1 MMDFSPRPSQQA
13 ILRYTGGR
21 LGIAAVPGAG
31 KTHILSALAAQII
44 HNDGLQ
50 DGQEVLIVTLV
61 NSAVDNFEARIKRF
75 FAERPIQALYKY
87 RVRTLHGL
95 AHDIVREKPAR
106 VGLEERF
113 SIIDEREAGFIRREA
128 VNAWLASHAERLDD
142 YLDPALDDSKRDW
155 VRRQQLPE
163 LLDSLAMA
171 FIRSSKDRLLTPE
184 SLRAKLDSS
193 LAPLP
198 LAELGWSIY
207 ADYQR
212 ALAYRGAV
220 DFDDLIRLALTLLE
234 SDDEY
239 LERLRFRY
247 PFILED
253 EAQDSSLSQQRILGL
268 LSGGVVSIRPDE
280 HGATRPPDSNGGNWV
295 RVGDPNQAIFE
306 TFTTADPELLRQF
319 IAENPSQD
327 MPESGRSQQ
336 SIISLANHLIDW
348 VMSSH
353 PIPEARTSLS
363 LPHIEPVPEG
373 YEPVN
378 PPDNPEAI
386 RLISKKYTPEEE
398 LEAVVKSVKGYVDS
412 VADLPDE
419 QKPTIAIL
427 VPRNNRG
434 IEVIDALKKRGIE
447 TIELISS
454 TSNTRAAAGSL
465 NYLLSYL
472 ADPQSASKLS
482 KAYRVWRRDWREGMS
497 LRGGSSSEAYRDPTK
512 QSPDEDM
519 SLRGTKQSPDEDTSL
534 RGTKQSPDEVMS
546 LRGTKQSPDEDMS
559 LRGTKQSPDEDMSLR
574 GTKQSP
580 DDKGIA
586 SGQRTS
592 LAMTSDEEGVA
603 MSRSA
608 LLATTSTL
616 LRKMVNVENFVAP
629 SQADDWLA
637 GLGESEAEHVIQELS
652 EFRVYVQRWLNAVTL
667 PIDQL
672 VLTLAQDVFSKAS
685 DLALAHKLALVLRQA
700 ANGHA
705 DWRLP
710 ELSSELALIARNER
724 RFIGFS
730 SDDSGF
736 DPERHRGAVV
746 VTTMHKAKGLEWD
759 RVYLM
764 SVNNYDFPSLQPYDR
779 YISEKWFVRSDG
791 LDTSE
796 KSARST
802 RPPEYPNKRLNL
814 EAEALAQ
821 LSALESKSEYEWY
834 EEGAATAQSRLDYV
848 KERLRLLYVGITRA
862 KKDLIV
868 TWNSGRQGDATP
880 SLAMSELMG
889 WWEK

>member
-1 MMDFSPRPSQQA
+1 MMNFSPRPSQQS

-44 HNDGLQ
+44 HNNGLQ

-61 NSAVDNFEARIKRF
+61 NSAVDNFEARIKKF

-95 AHDIVREKPAR
+95 AHDILREKPAR

-128 VNAWLASHAERLDD
+128 VNAWLASYAERLDD

-155 VRRQQLPE
+155 VRRQQLPD
-163 LLDSLAMA
+163 LLDSLALA

-184 SLRAKLDSS
+184 SLRAKLGASP
-193 LAPLP
+193 APLP

-234 SDDEY
+234 SDEEY

-268 LSGGVVSIRPDE
+268 LAGD
-280 HGATRPPDSNGGNWV
+280 GGNWV

-319 IAENPSQD
+319 IAENPSKD

-336 SIISLANHLIDW
+336 SIIDLANHLIDW
-348 VMSSH
+348 VMSAH
-353 PIPEARTSLS
+353 PILEARTALS

-434 IEVIDALKKRGIE
+434 IEVIEALKKRGIE

-482 KAYRVWRRDWREGMS
+482 KAYQVWRRDWREGMS
-497 LRGGSSSEAYRDPTK
+497 LRGGSSSEAYRDPK
-512 QSPDEDM
+512 
-519 SLRGTKQSPDEDTSL
+519 
-534 RGTKQSPDEVMS
+534 
-546 LRGTKQSPDEDMS
+546 
-559 LRGTKQSPDEDMSLR
+559 KQSPDEDMSLR

-592 LAMTSDEEGVA
+592 LAMTSNDEEVA
-603 MSRSA
+603 SLRQGFDKLNPAAQGSA
-608 LLATTSTL
+608 YSVG
-616 LRKMVNVENFVAP
+616 LRHP
-629 SQADDWLA
+629 
-637 GLGESEAEHVIQELS
+637 
-652 EFRVYVQRWLNAVTL
+652 
-667 PIDQL
+667 
-672 VLTLAQDVFSKAS
+672 KAS
-685 DLALAHKLALVLRQA
+685 PGLAASVGEE
-700 ANGHA
+700 NPGG
-705 DWRLP
+705 DDFIM
-710 ELSSELALIARNER
+710 LI
-724 RFIGFS
+724 
-730 SDDSGF
+730 
-736 DPERHRGAVV
+736 H
-746 VTTMHKAKGLEWD
+746 
-759 RVYLM
+759 
-764 SVNNYDFPSLQPYDR
+764 
-779 YISEKWFVRSDG
+779 
-791 LDTSE
+791 
-796 KSARST
+796 SAT
-802 RPPEYPNKRLNL
+802 
-814 EAEALAQ
+814 Q
-821 LSALESKSEYEWY
+821 LL
-834 EEGAATAQSRLDYV
+834 
-848 KERLRLLYVGITRA
+848 
-862 KKDLIV
+862 
-868 TWNSGRQGDATP
+868 
-880 SLAMSELMG
+880 
-889 WWEK
+889 